1 MVSRNSSPRPKKS
14 VSLSVMLGTFL
25 VPLSAYAAS
34 SLVETSGVAESVT
47 APDTPV
53 VESAANTAPSIGA
66 DLETAC
72 GEAGLAM
79 VAAESDGTISQ
90 VQQAALDAL
99 RGSAPSRGC
108 RFRHLRRPNRWPPRQ
123 RLRLRPGIKAW
134 WHRSTTTT
142 TVVTEE
148 TTMTKTI
155 TAVTAVTM
163 TTRTITGVTGR
174 TTIEP
179 GLDSGTHRPRCPHCR
194 DLRPSRHGDCSPI
207 ERFCPRTGR
216 V

>member
-72 GEAGLAM
+72 GEAGLGM
-79 VAAESDGTISQ
+79 VAAETDGTISQ
-90 VQQAALDAL
+90 LQQAALDAL
-99 RGSAPSRGC
+99 RGICAEQGMPLPAPPAP
-108 RFRHLRRPNRWPPRQ
+108 RPVATQATPPAPTGDQ
-123 RLRLRPGIKAW
+123 G
-134 WHRSTTTT
+134 
-142 TVVTEE
+142 VVASEHHDHH
-148 TTMTKTI
+148 
-155 TAVTAVTM
+155 
-163 TTRTITGVTGR
+163 G
-174 TTIEP
+174 
-179 GLDSGTHRPRCPHCR
+179 
-194 DLRPSRHGDCSPI
+194 RHGGDDDD
-207 ERFCPRTGR
+207 EDDHGR
-216 V
+216 HGGDDDDEDDHGRHGEDHD